1 MNRDR
6 NPFYK
11 RQAEPEMGNQLKRW
25 RARTMRDTNNY
36 EESGRLIVDNRIM
49 QDRMNKE
56 RDLNQRM
63 TWGSSN
69 NDRTFG
75 SYRPKPIGAELT
87 GVAKQKLAEKTDYPQ
102 NWWKQD
108 QVI

>member
-36 EESGRLIVDNRIM
+36 EESESE
-49 QDRMNKE
+49 DRMNKE
-56 RDLNQRM
+56 RDLHLREIFTDVQ
-63 TWGSSN
+63 
-69 NDRTFG
+69 
-75 SYRPKPIGAELT
+75 KPA
-87 GVAKQKLAEKTDYPQ
+87 AKTDHPQ
-102 NWWKQD
+102 NWWKQN
-108 QVI
+108 QVQ